1 LFDQD
6 QALRIFKFAII
17 ALALAAP
24 AFAQTEPLYHLEQ
37 TIPLGGGIK
46 WDYLHFDAP
55 SNRLYIS
62 HGDEVTV
69 VDAAAGNIIGQLAN
83 LPGSH
88 GIAVDPA
95 TGLVYA
101 DSADNSVVEA
111 FDPKT
116 LQPVAS
122 AKVLLDADGVS
133 YDPFSRQ
140 IFVSGGDGDGLTP
153 VSTITGKSAATIAL
167 GSSPE
172 FHVADGAGSLYV
184 ALVDANQ
191 IARIDTKT
199 DRIIARWP
207 VAPCAHPKGMAIDP
221 ATRRVFASCASGV
234 AVVLDA
240 DSGKLVATLPIG
252 KGNDAAAFDPARE
265 RFFASNGDGTLT
277 VVAENGPDDF
287 KVLANMPAAPGA
299 RTMALDPA
307 TGRVFLVTATV
318 TKTIPP
324 ATPADHPHY
333 EFAPGSLK
341 LLVFAPPALQTE
353 SVVLLM
359 RHGVRPPTHEPALDP
374 AIAPDPWPVW
384 EVADGYLTPH
394 GAQAIALLAAYDRG
408 IFAAAGVLPATGCP
422 APGSV
427 TVYADVDERTVK
439 TAESFAT
446 ALAPGCAIPVGH
458 AATESDP
465 LFSALDSPPQNFDA
479 KRAKAAMIF
488 SAAIDIKNP
497 VAAQPALFQ
506 QMQDVLDP
514 HGHAFLTLPSKLS
527 AKTPGH
533 APKLSGPIAEGATAG
548 EDFLLE
554 YLDNKPMAQVG
565 WGRVR
570 VQDVATLLAF
580 HPLEYTIT
588 ARAPYIADI
597 AAAPLA
603 RRMEAGLTG
612 PEKLTV
618 LVGHDTNIAD
628 LGGMLGLHWSLGGY
642 PADDPPPGGG
652 ILFSRL
658 RDPATGAQYVTAAY
672 QVQTMAQIRN
682 LTPLDPANPP
692 AIQPLPIPG
701 CGDSVAQTAC
711 TLSAFKTLVASKL
724 AAN

>member
-1 LFDQD
+1 LKLFKLTVL
-6 QALRIFKFAII
+6 AA
-17 ALALAAP
+17 ALAGAAP
-24 AFAQTEPLYHLEQ
+24 AFAQTEPPYHLVQ
-37 TIPLGGGIK
+37 TIPLGGGVK
-46 WDYLHFDAP
+46 WDYLHFNGPA
-55 SNRLYIS
+55 NRVYIS
-62 HGDEVTV
+62 HGDAVTV
-69 VDAAAGNIIGQLAN
+69 VDAAAGKIIGQLAN

-122 AKVLLDADGVS
+122 AKVLPDADGVS

-191 IARIDTKT
+191 IGRIDTRT
-199 DRIIARWP
+199 DQIIARWP
-207 VAPCAHPKGMAIDP
+207 IAPCAHPKGMAIDP

-234 AVVLDA
+234 AVVLNA
-240 DSGKLVATLPIG
+240 DSGKLIATLPIG
-252 KGNDAAAFDPARE
+252 KGNDAAAFDPARH

-277 VVAENGPDDF
+277 IVAEDGPDDF
-287 KVLANMPAAPGA
+287 KLLANVPTAPGA
-299 RTMALDPA
+299 RTMAVDPA
-307 TGRVFLVTATV
+307 TGRIFLVTATV

-333 EFAPGSLK
+333 EFLPGSLK

-353 SVVLLM
+353 NIVLLM

-384 EVADGYLTPH
+384 EVADGDLTPH
-394 GAQAIALLAAYDRG
+394 GAQAIALLAAYDRN
-408 IFAAAGVLPATGCP
+408 IFAAAGIVPATGCP
-422 APGSV
+422 PAGSV
-427 TVYADVDERTVK
+427 TIYADVDERTVK
-439 TAESFAT
+439 TAESYAA
-446 ALAPGCAIPVGH
+446 ALAPGCGLAVGH
-458 AATESDP
+458 AATASDP
-465 LFSALDSPPQNFDA
+465 LFAALDNPPQNFDA
-479 KRAKAAMIF
+479 KRAKAAMIAA
-488 SAAIDIKNP
+488 SAIDVKNP
-497 VAAQPALFQ
+497 VAAQPAMFQ
-506 QMQDVLDP
+506 HMQNVLDP
-514 HGHAFLTLPSKLS
+514 HGHAFLDLPSKLS

-533 APKLSGPIAEGATAG
+533 APKLSGPIAEGSSAS

-554 YLDNKPMAQVG
+554 YLDDKPMADVG
-565 WGRVR
+565 WGRVSVR
-570 VQDVATLLAF
+570 DVATLLAF

-588 ARAPYIADI
+588 ARAPYVADI

-603 RRMEAGLTG
+603 RRIEAGLTG
-612 PEKLTV
+612 DEKLTV

-628 LGGMLGLHWSLGGY
+628 LGGMLGLHWAPGGY

-652 ILFSRL
+652 IVLVRL
-658 RDPATGAQYVTAAY
+658 RDPATGEQYITAAY
-672 QVQTMAQIRN
+672 QVQTMAQIRD
-682 LTPLDPANPP
+682 LTPLDAANPP

-701 CGDSVAQTAC
+701 CGNSTAQTAC
-711 TLSAFKTLVASKL
+711 GLGQFEALIASKL
-724 AAN
+724 AGN